1 MKSTINDQ
9 FRRLFARLPG
19 HVQQQA
25 REAYKLFK
33 QNPHHPSLHFKQIRS
48 SSVYSIRI
56 TRGYRAL
63 GDWEGDEITWYW
75 IGTHS
80 DYDKLIG
87 RL

>member
-1 MKSTINDQ
+1 MKSTLNDQ
-9 FRRLFARLPG
+9 FLKSFAQLPE
-19 HVQQQA
+19 HVRQQA
-25 REAYKLFK
+25 RKAYKLFK
-33 QNPHHPSLHFKQIRS
+33 QNPHHPSLHFKQIH

-56 TRGYRAL
+56 TKNYRAL

-75 IGTHS
+75 IGTHA